1 MMISTVRIH
10 KPEAIVL
17 AGGGAKSM
25 SALGAI
31 HVLKKAGHLDKAK
44 IFAGTSAGAIVAAGI
59 ALDRDPIDM
68 VRKFTD
74 TRYKANFDIENFG
87 NAFGLDTG
95 ENLFEWIDI
104 VLDREPHTFQSIYE
118 KTGAT
123 LIVCATNLSTSAAVY
138 FSRFDHPDM
147 DVKLAIRMSCSLP
160 IYFSAV
166 RYNDEVF
173 VDGALTDPF
182 PIDYV
187 STISNNVLGIRYE
200 SDEYKTPLS
209 ITRLDEF
216 LKSLI
221 TVSTKDVY
229 SKAANVFTIDVGSL
243 SVLDFKNPSKLKKS
257 FKIGFQAMQDF
268 LKKND

>member
-1 MMISTVRIH
+1 MNATVRIH
-10 KPEAIVL
+10 KPEALVL

-31 HVLKKAGHLDKAK
+31 HVLKKAGQLDRAK

-59 ALDRDPIDM
+59 ALDRDPIEM

-74 TRYKANFDIENFG
+74 TRYRANFDIENFG

-104 VLDREPHTFQSIYE
+104 VLDSEPHTFQSIYE

-123 LIVCATNLSTSAAVY
+123 LIVCATNLSTSKAVY
-138 FSRFDHPDM
+138 FSRFEHPDM
-147 DVKLAIRMSCSLP
+147 DVKTAIRMSCSLP

-166 RYNDEVF
+166 RHEDEVY

-182 PIDYV
+182 PVDYV
-187 STISNNVLGIRYE
+187 SGLSKNVLGIRYE
-200 SDEYKTPLS
+200 SNEYKTPMN

-216 LKSLI
+216 LKSLVI
-221 TVSTKDVY
+221 VSTKDVF
-229 SKAANVFTIDVGSL
+229 SKDANVFTIDVGDL
-243 SVLDFKNPSKLKKS
+243 SVLDFKNPKKLKKS
-257 FKIGFQAMQDF
+257 FKVGFTAMQNF